1 MSPRCTQ
8 FWRPPSDWKYVVL
21 GAGGRPVAAEAAHIT
36 LNLSTSWGQ
45 GRGHLHHHGHGS
57 TDGLLGGNETAT
69 EAGRRRSRRRDKPA
83 ATGAV
88 TGSRL
93 TRAVTLAAASVLF
106 HAVRSCTGTHLL
118 SGMSA
123 RPLTKKQL
131 QVSIIKSLHRK
142 LGFAKTD
149 IPKPFPALN
158 FGILEHVVLVGYLC
172 SLNPISMK

>member
-36 LNLSTSWGQ
+36 LNLSTSWGL

-123 RPLTKKQL
+123 RPLTKN
-131 QVSIIKSLHRK
+131 SRKSLLSSFCMESWDLQK
-142 LGFAKTD
+142 LTSQNLFQPST
-149 IPKPFPALN
+149 LN
-158 FGILEHVVLVGYLC
+158 
-172 SLNPISMK
+172 S

>member
-1 MSPRCTQ
+1 M
-8 FWRPPSDWKYVVL
+8 L

-106 HAVRSCTGTHLL
+106 HAVRSCTGTHPPPVRNV
-118 SGMSA
+118 SQA
-123 RPLTKKQL
+123 ADKKQP
-131 QVSIIKSLHRK
+131 QVSIVKFLQGK
-142 LGFAKTD
+142 LGFAKND
-149 IPKPFPALN
+149 IPKPFQHLTLN
-158 FGILEHVVLVGYLC
+158 
-172 SLNPISMK
+172 S